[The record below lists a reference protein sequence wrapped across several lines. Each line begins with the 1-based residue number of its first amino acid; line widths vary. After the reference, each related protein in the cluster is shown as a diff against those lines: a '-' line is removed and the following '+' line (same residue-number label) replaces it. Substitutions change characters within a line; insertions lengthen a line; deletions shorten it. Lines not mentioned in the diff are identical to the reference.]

1 MRRVVNFY
9 GIGRP
14 GSGYGDACL
23 NMARAFHK
31 SSISVNFN
39 FSKFSSVAISNNLVG
54 CDEAGDINFFVG
66 PPPYLNFDNTR
77 IRADSGKYNIAYFY
91 WEADKLPAYWKRYLL
106 QINEVWAPCNLVAD
120 ACKKAGF
127 QGKIRVVPTP
137 HDNSMLVKDNELD
150 IPSQISDKYF
160 VSDDVFKF
168 YSIFQWHHR
177 KGPDILLK
185 SYWKT
190 FKKNDNVI
198 LILKVNDLGIPGF
211 SKKDIKDDINKI
223 KSKLNLSY
231 YSPIFVIDNI
241 LPKKYIRALHTSAD
255 CYVSPYRGEGW
266 GMPICD
272 AILHKNPVII
282 TKYGGVSDY
291 LDSNSAGII
300 RHKMTSVKNMG
311 WSPNIYNKSQR
322 WAEPSAQMTSYLMR
336 DVYKNFNKYKKRA
349 DIANKIIKDLSIE
362 SFSNIIE
369 EYICQIS

>member
-1 MRRVVNFY
+1 
-9 GIGRP
+9 
-14 GSGYGDACL
+14 
-23 NMARAFHK
+23 
-31 SSISVNFN
+31 
-39 FSKFSSVAISNNLVG
+39 
-54 CDEAGDINFFVG
+54 
-66 PPPYLNFDNTR
+66 
-77 IRADSGKYNIAYFY
+77 
-91 WEADKLPAYWKRYLL
+91 
-106 QINEVWAPCNLVAD
+106 
-120 ACKKAGF
+120 
-127 QGKIRVVPTP
+127 
-137 HDNSMLVKDNELD
+137 MLVKDNELD

>member
-1 MRRVVNFY
+1 M
-9 GIGRP
+9 
-14 GSGYGDACL
+14 
-23 NMARAFHK
+23 
-31 SSISVNFN
+31 
-39 FSKFSSVAISNNLVG
+39 
-54 CDEAGDINFFVG
+54 
-66 PPPYLNFDNTR
+66 
-77 IRADSGKYNIAYFY
+77 
-91 WEADKLPAYWKRYLL
+91 
-106 QINEVWAPCNLVAD
+106 
-120 ACKKAGF
+120 
-127 QGKIRVVPTP
+127 
-137 HDNSMLVKDNELD
+137 
-150 IPSQISDKYF
+150 
-160 VSDDVFKF
+160 
-168 YSIFQWHHR
+168 
-177 KGPDILLK
+177 
-185 SYWKT
+185 
-190 FKKNDNVI
+190 I